1 MLLKKIT
8 ICFLALVCC
17 IWVKSVSFGESAEAL
32 QMEKQE
38 YGQELN
44 RIKSLRKS
52 FKPGPINDINE
63 YKKSADQIQDK
74 WKKKN
79 KEYYAR
85 LMWELCKP
93 LSSGR
98 FNNER
103 QYDVARRY
111 ALSAL
116 AEPNEIP
123 LEIELELIGHVM
135 TDMITPRSPK
145 GQDWVQRRM
154 KDVEVRLHAWKR
166 LTDTVDPNWDP
177 NDMPFINVPLPQG
190 VEGISGMAPNNIKN
204 LKLRAEYEA
213 AIEKNKQKAKRYS
226 EQYGLRKWLKRF
238 PPKAERYIVRAY
250 SKPPFNVEELKRYL
264 DNYIV
269 DEKTKTRILNAVTK
283 DMQNKS
289 QKIPKEP
296 DK

>member
-17 IWVKSVSFGESAEAL
+17 ILVKSVSFGESAETL

-38 YGQELN
+38 YEQELN

-52 FKPGPINDINE
+52 FKPGPVNDINE

-74 WKKKN
+74 WSQKN

-103 QYDVARRY
+103 QYNVAREY

-116 AEPNEIP
+116 AKPNEIS

-135 TDMITPRSPK
+135 TDMITPRSPT
-145 GQDWVQRRM
+145 GQDWIQRRM

-166 LTDTVDPNWDP
+166 LTDVVDPNWDP
-177 NDMPFINVPLPQG
+177 NDMPFINVPLPPG
-190 VEGISGMAPNNIKN
+190 VEGISGMSPKSIKDP
-204 LKLRAEYEA
+204 KLRAEYEA
-213 AIEKNKQKAKRYS
+213 SIEKNEQK
-226 EQYGLRKWLKRF
+226 
-238 PPKAERYIVRAY
+238 PK
-250 SKPPFNVEELKRYL
+250 
-264 DNYIV
+264 
-269 DEKTKTRILNAVTK
+269 
-283 DMQNKS
+283 
-289 QKIPKEP
+289 
-296 DK
+296 